1 MTITPNNRSK
11 SNSNST
17 KKTIEESAISILSE
31 KGYAAT
37 SMREIAEASGVSKP
51 VIYYYFK
58 SKENLCQY
66 IIQSGLESLQQQL
79 REVCEEVSDDVFEQ
93 LIRTVELNFE
103 FCRSRVMFVR
113 FMYALNFGPDRK
125 KINYDFQ
132 SYSIENSRLLTGL
145 ITRASD
151 AGLIRSDK
159 VEATVDY
166 LRGIITTYVMRYVD
180 GRGELPS
187 ELPRTIV
194 TDIISGLGADGTVAR

>member
-1 MTITPNNRSK
+1 MTSTANNRSK
-11 SNSNST
+11 SNLIST
-17 KKTIEESAISILSE
+17 RKIIEENAISILSE

-66 IIQSGLESLQQQL
+66 IIQSGLESLQHRL
-79 REVCEEVSDDVFEQ
+79 REVCEEVSEDVFEQ
-93 LIRTVELNFE
+93 LIRMVDLQFD
-103 FCRSRVMFVR
+103 FCRRNVMFVR

-132 SYSIENSRLLTGL
+132 SYSIENFRILTNL
-145 ITRASD
+145 MKRASD
-151 AGLIRSDK
+151 AGLIRPDK
-159 VEATVDY
+159 AEATVNY
-166 LRGIITTYVMRYVD
+166 LRGIINTYVMRYVD

-194 TDIISGLGADGTVAR
+194 TDIISGLGADGSIAR

>member
-1 MTITPNNRSK
+1 MTKAPNNRSNSRSK
-11 SNSNST
+11 ST
-17 KKTIEESAISILSE
+17 QKTIEENAVSIFSE

-37 SMREIAEASGVSKP
+37 SMREIAEASGVTKP

-58 SKENLCQY
+58 SKENLCQH
-66 IIQSGLESLQQQL
+66 IIQSGLENFQNRL
-79 REVCEEVSDDVFEQ
+79 REVCEERTEDIFEQ
-93 LIRTVELNFE
+93 LVRTVDVHFDY
-103 FCRSRVMFVR
+103 CRSRVVFVR

-132 SYSIENSRLLTGL
+132 TYSMENNRILTDL
-145 ITRASD
+145 IQRASD

-166 LRGIITTYVMRYVD
+166 LRGIINTYVMRYVD

-187 ELPRTIV
+187 DLPRTIV
-194 TDIISGLGADGTVAR
+194 TDIISGLGA

>member
-1 MTITPNNRSK
+1 MTNTPNNRSK

-17 KKTIEESAISILSE
+17 KKAIEQNAISILSD

-66 IIQSGLESLQQQL
+66 IIQSGLESLQHRL

-93 LIRTVELNFE
+93 LIRTVELNFD
-103 FCRSRVMFVR
+103 FCRRNVMFVR

-132 SYSIENSRLLTGL
+132 SYSMENFRILTEL

-166 LRGIITTYVMRYVD
+166 LRGIISTYVMRYVD

-194 TDIISGLGADGTVAR
+194 TDIISGLGVDGSATR

>member
-1 MTITPNNRSK
+1 MTNIPNNRSK

-17 KKTIEESAISILSE
+17 KTIIEENAISIFSE

-37 SMREIAEASGVSKP
+37 SMRAIAEASGVSKP

-58 SKENLCQY
+58 SKENLCQD
-66 IIQSGLESLQQQL
+66 IIQSGLEGLQHRL
-79 REVCEEVSDDVFEQ
+79 REVCEEVSEDVFEQ
-93 LIRTVELNFE
+93 LIRMVDLHFD
-103 FCRSRVMFVR
+103 FCRRNVMFVR

-132 SYSIENSRLLTGL
+132 SYSMENFRILTNL
-145 ITRASD
+145 MKRASD
-151 AGLIRSDK
+151 AGLIRPDK
-159 VEATVDY
+159 AEATINY
-166 LRGIITTYVMRYVD
+166 LRGIINTYVMRYVD

-194 TDIISGLGADGTVAR
+194 TDIISGLGADGSITR